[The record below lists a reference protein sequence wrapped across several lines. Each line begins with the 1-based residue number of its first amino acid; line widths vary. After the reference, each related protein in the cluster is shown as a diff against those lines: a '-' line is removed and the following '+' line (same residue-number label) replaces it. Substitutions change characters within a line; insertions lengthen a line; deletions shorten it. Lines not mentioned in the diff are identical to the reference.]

1 MADLLFNNRL
11 FVFSIG
17 LVLIAGSIILHVI
30 KKEKL
35 SVILLAAASF
45 FLFLYATVLCP
56 FLNLWDERFHA
67 LVAKNLMRHPLM
79 PTLYDDP
86 VVNMAYDR
94 WDRFHIWVHKQPLFL
109 WEIMIS
115 YKIFGV
121 NEFALRLPS
130 AISAALLVAAAYRSG
145 KILRNHTA
153 GYFTALLIA
162 TSFCIMELVDGRRGL
177 DHNDLSFMCW
187 ISFSIWAWLEYR
199 SSGKKWWIPVIDRK
213 SVV

>member
-11 FVFSIG
+11 FVFLTG
-17 LVLIAGSIILHVI
+17 LLLIAASILLHVT
-30 KKEKL
+30 KKERA
-35 SVILLAAASF
+35 SVILLVAASF
-45 FLFLYATVLCP
+45 FLFIYATVICP

-67 LVAKNLMRHPLM
+67 LVAKNLMHHPLM

-86 VVNMAYDR
+86 VVNMPYDR

-109 WEIMIS
+109 WEIMLS

-130 AISAALLVAAAYRSG
+130 AISATLLVAAAYRSG
-145 KILRNHTA
+145 KILRGHAA
-153 GYFTALLIA
+153 GYYTALLIA
-162 TSFCIMELVDGRRGL
+162 TSFCVTELVDGRRGL
-177 DHNDLSFMCW
+177 DHNDLAFMCW

-199 SSGKKWWIPVIDRK
+199 ASGKKRWIPL
-213 SVV
+213 